1 MPNDNFPDDNPLR
14 DPASTIGRQVVDAT
28 REARASVSDMA
39 RAASATAESGRVAAA
54 DKLAGAAST
63 VRQHADDVPGGPR
76 VQEFAHAAADR
87 LSSTADYLRSSD
99 ATRMRSDVEA
109 VVKNNP
115 GPALLVAAMFGFLL
129 GRALTRD

>member
-1 MPNDNFPDDNPLR
+1 MPTDTFPDDNAQR
-14 DPASTIGRQVVDAT
+14 DPAGTIGRQVTEAT
-28 REARASVSDMA
+28 RGARESISDMA
-39 RAASATAESGRVAAA
+39 RAAGATAESGRVAAA
-54 DKLAGAAST
+54 ERLAGAAST
-63 VRQHADDVPGGPR
+63 VRQHAGDIPGGPR
-76 VQEFAHAAADR
+76 VQEFANAAADR

-109 VVKNNP
+109 VVKNHP